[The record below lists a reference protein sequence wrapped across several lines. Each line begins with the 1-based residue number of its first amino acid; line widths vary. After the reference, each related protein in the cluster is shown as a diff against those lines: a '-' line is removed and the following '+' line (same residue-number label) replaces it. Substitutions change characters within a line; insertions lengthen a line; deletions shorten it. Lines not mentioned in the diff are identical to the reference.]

1 MIHPLFPSTFYT
13 LNGAYWSLGLEWQ
26 LYLALPLLIVG
37 VRRFGLL
44 RTALAAVTVNVAYR
58 MILTAATQHGMIAPT
73 GLLATVVLPN
83 QLPGRWAEFV
93 FGMVVA
99 ELYVSGRLIRWAVRP
114 RIRWFALAAILV
126 LVPVGLLTAG
136 NPLSHLLFG
145 GVFFVLV
152 AVVVASDNV
161 VSRIFSWRPLVALGV
176 MSYSLYLV
184 HQPLVQAGAY
194 LLSVHA
200 HTSARTTFALLL
212 AGLPLI
218 LLAAW
223 LLFWTVER
231 HTLTSHAPIA
241 AGSPER
247 APLPLPSR
255 GETAHA

>member
-1 MIHPLFPSTFYT
+1 
-13 LNGAYWSLGLEWQ
+13 
-26 LYLALPLLIVG
+26 
-37 VRRFGLL
+37 
-44 RTALAAVTVNVAYR
+44 LAAVAVNIAYR
-58 MILTAATQHGMIAPT
+58 LLLTLATQHGMIAPT
-73 GLLATVVLPN
+73 GVLATVVLPN

-99 ELYVSGRLIRWAVRP
+99 ELYVSGRLTRWAARP
-114 RIRWFALAAILV
+114 HFRWFGLAAILV
-126 LVPVGLLTAG
+126 LVPVGFGTAG

-152 AVVVASDNV
+152 AIVVASDNF

-194 LLSVHA
+194 LLTVHA
-200 HTSARTTFALLL
+200 HTSALATFMWLI

-218 LLAAW
+218 GAAAW

-231 HTLTSHAPIA
+231 HTLSSRAPVA
-241 AGSPER
+241 TGPSER
-247 APLPLPSR
+247 APLPLPAR
-255 GETAHA
+255 GETVHA

>member
-1 MIHPLFPSTFYT
+1 
-13 LNGAYWSLGLEWQ
+13 
-26 LYLALPLLIVG
+26 
-37 VRRFGLL
+37 
-44 RTALAAVTVNVAYR
+44 
-58 MILTAATQHGMIAPT
+58 
-73 GLLATVVLPN
+73 
-83 QLPGRWAEFV
+83 
-93 FGMVVA
+93 
-99 ELYVSGRLIRWAVRP
+99 
-114 RIRWFALAAILV
+114 
-126 LVPVGLLTAG
+126 
-136 NPLSHLLFG
+136 
-145 GVFFVLV
+145 VLV

-200 HTSARTTFALLL
+200 HTSALTTFALLL